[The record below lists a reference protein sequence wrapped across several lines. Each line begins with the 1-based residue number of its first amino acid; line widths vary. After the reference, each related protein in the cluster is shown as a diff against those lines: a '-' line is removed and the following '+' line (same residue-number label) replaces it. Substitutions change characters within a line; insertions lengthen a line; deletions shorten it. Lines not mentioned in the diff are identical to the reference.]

1 MGQGLSEKQD
11 CSRPTPSRS
20 GPAAQR
26 SLLHMLI
33 RLISQQTFGAVLV
46 QHKGAES
53 AEFPYA
59 PPMCPPS
66 LIHHKIPHQR
76 EVGADIIIT
85 QSPEFTLGLTLGAV
99 RLVGVDNV

>member
-33 RLISQQTFGAVLV
+33 RLIGQQTFRAALV

-53 AEFPYA
+53 AEHPLCA
-59 PPMCPPS
+59 PPASSTSKVP
-66 LIHHKIPHQR
+66 HHR
-76 EVGADIIIT
+76 EVDADIIIT
-85 QSPEFTLGLTLGAV
+85 QSPEFTLGPTLGV
-99 RLVGVDNV
+99 VHLVGVDNV